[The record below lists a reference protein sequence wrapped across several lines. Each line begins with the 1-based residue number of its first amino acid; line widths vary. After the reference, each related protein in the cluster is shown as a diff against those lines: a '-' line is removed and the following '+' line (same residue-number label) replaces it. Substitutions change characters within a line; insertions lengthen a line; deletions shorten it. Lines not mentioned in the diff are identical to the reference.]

1 MKKIILSICF
11 IAYLIPTFGQVDTL
25 AKYGINSKYD
35 FARYKTP
42 FGAKI
47 DKSDFIIGELDRVTN
62 SIGITYKGP
71 PQYFISE
78 AFSLKYPP
86 ENPEELCR
94 STGGTFASK
103 WIHEDGECILFIE
116 CNARRNLEIDKSFDE
131 LLESGEFDWINY
143 RLGIGKYFNVSPT
156 KKEMRKIRRKITIW
170 SPKKSKETFNAH
182 YVITYPVK
190 DKKAVYMGKYA
201 HKFELIMIKWGEPLS
216 VSFLVTDKGY
226 KNIKEYI
233 KDVEEAFRFED

>member
-11 IAYLIPTFGQVDTL
+11 IAYLIPVFGQVDTL
-25 AKYGINSKYD
+25 AKYGINSEYD
-35 FARYKTP
+35 NARYKIP

-47 DKSDFIIGELDRVTN
+47 DKSDFVIGELDRATKG
-62 SIGITYKGP
+62 IGITYKAL

-78 AFSLKYPP
+78 KFGLKFPP
-86 ENPEELCR
+86 ENPEELYR
-94 STGGTFASK
+94 STGGSFASK

-116 CNARRNLEIDKSFDE
+116 CHGRPNAKIDRTIDE
-131 LLESGEFDWINY
+131 LPENIFNNINCS
-143 RLGIGKYFNVSPT
+143 LGVGKYNNIAPT
-156 KKEMRKIRRKITIW
+156 KKEMRKLRRKITIW
-170 SPKKSKETFNAH
+170 SPKKSKETFNAQ

-190 DKKAVYMGKYA
+190 DKKAVYMEKYA

-233 KDVEEAFRFED
+233 KDVEEAFRFID